1 MDGGKPMSEYYEGS
15 SEEEEGVQGLNKLE
29 EALNRAVAK
38 YFDHNPDKHG
48 ADVTFRLVE
57 LYVIGR
63 HNPIHGYRVV
73 LSADRP

>member
-1 MDGGKPMSEYYEGS
+1 MSEYYEGS
-15 SEEEEGVQGLNKLE
+15 SEEEGAEGAEGLDKLE
-29 EALNRAVAK
+29 AAFNRAVAK
-38 YFDHNPDKHG
+38 YFERHGDKHG
-48 ADVTFRLVE
+48 TDVHFRVVE